1 MKLIRRMLSSI
12 LVVVLFMSI
21 TLTAFAAHSFCDV
34 DKNSWYGSAVDYV
47 YNKGLM
53 SGVSSEV
60 FSPDA
65 SMSRAMLVTVLYR
78 MAGKPYTSAT
88 EPFVDVVSSDW
99 FYKPVVWAYSNGIVS
114 GTSPNTFYPDNNI
127 TREQMVAIFAKYA
140 AYKGLKTPASANLNG
155 YNDRFAISSYATA
168 AFKWAV
174 GAGIISGTS
183 PNTLGPQGYATR
195 AQCAVIIRQFVQWA
209 EGGNVVN
216 PTPTPT
222 PTPVPTV
229 KPGGSY
235 GDTETGEDEF

>member
-1 MKLIRRMLSSI
+1 MRKFRKVVSAI
-12 LVVVLFMSI
+12 LVLCIFLTMQ
-21 TLTAFAAHSFCDV
+21 LTAFAAHPFVDV
-34 DKNSWYGSAVDYV
+34 GKNDWYGDAVDYV
-47 YNKGLM
+47 YNNGLM
-53 SGVSSEV
+53 SGVSSVV

-65 SMSRAMLVTVLYR
+65 NMSRAMLVTVLYSL
-78 MAGKPYTSAT
+78 AGKPAASSS

-155 YNDRFAISSYATA
+155 YSDRYAVSSYALD

-174 GAGIISGTS
+174 SAGIISGTS
-183 PNTLGPQGYATR
+183 STTLGPQGFATR
-195 AQCAVIIRQFVQWA
+195 AQCAVIMRQFVRWT
-209 EGGNVVN
+209 GGGSA

-222 PTPVPTV
+222 PGFDH
-229 KPGGSY
+229 GGR
-235 GDTETGEDEF
+235 DDELPIG

>member
-1 MKLIRRMLSSI
+1 MKNMKKFISTV
-12 LVVVLFMSI
+12 LVLCLFLTMQ
-21 TLTAFAAHSFCDV
+21 LTAFAAHPFVDV
-34 DKNSWYGSAVDYV
+34 SKNDWYGDAVDYV
-47 YNKGLM
+47 YNNGLM
-53 SGVSSEV
+53 SGVSSVV

-65 SMSRAMLVTVLYR
+65 NMSRAMLVTVLYS
-78 MAGKPYTSAT
+78 MAGKPAT
-88 EPFVDVVSSDW
+88 NASEPFVDVVSGDW

-155 YNDRFAISSYATA
+155 YNDRYAVSSYAVD

-183 PNTLGPQGYATR
+183 ATTLGPQGTATR
-195 AQCAVIIRQFVQWA
+195 AQCAVILRQFGRWA
-209 EGGNVVN
+209 DGGVT

-222 PTPVPTV
+222 PTPGINLGPNQT
-229 KPGGSY
+229 PFG
-235 GDTETGEDEF
+235 